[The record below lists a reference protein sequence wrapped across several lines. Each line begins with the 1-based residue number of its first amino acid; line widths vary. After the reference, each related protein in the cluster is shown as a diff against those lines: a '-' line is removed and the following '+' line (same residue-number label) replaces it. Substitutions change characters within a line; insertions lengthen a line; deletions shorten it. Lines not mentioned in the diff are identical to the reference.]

1 LNIQHSTFNIRV
13 DDAIEPLTSWQR
25 IVVVGLALFVAL
37 TRFYAISHS
46 MWDWDEALF
55 ASALHHYDVAQH
67 HPHPPGFPLFF
78 ALAKLARIFIHDDF
92 HALRAIS
99 IVSSLLMF
107 PAIFALARSLRFRF
121 RTCITAALLFCFLP
135 NVWYW
140 GGTGFTDELALVT
153 SLAAAALLLRDDRRR
168 GTYIAGCILF
178 AATMLVRAQ
187 NVLLAWPWIVASWRR
202 LRSGRRRDVIAGAA
216 LIIVL
221 VLTGYGIAAKLTGF
235 EDFISATKEHQ
246 HYVATVDGALNPER
260 KPMQV
265 LLHDFLFDP
274 FESRSASTAMFAF
287 ALLSFLRPRRSQLD
301 IVLTFEPN
309 FLLAWFF
316 LNPTGI
322 SRLSLGY
329 IAANALLAADGMDV
343 VATFIASRVRMLV
356 TSRGSG
362 VGSRESE
369 AGASVSYSDSRR
381 PTPDTQHSGDGLA
394 RAGSLESGAGASV
407 SDTRR
412 ATPDTQHSREPL
424 AIALQALFAAIIIG
438 RYVLWVR
445 PALREVRHT
454 DSPPVQAMRWIRQN
468 VARGG
473 KVYAAGGLEPF
484 VAYFLPDYNV
494 IEVPDKFDPWTAH
507 AEKHA
512 VYAADAPNSS
522 AQGAVNF
529 RRPRKRLWALFNRRY
544 FEASVMPMSGWVKF
558 AAGWYREE
566 QGDEGER
573 WRWMGPASHTLLEPL
588 GHRAQLGFRV
598 TFPLQAEPPPTL
610 TVMLDGRVVDRFV
623 PKAADVERLYV
634 VDARSGVPDEL
645 VLSVDHVMNLSRTHR
660 GADPRD
666 LGMQLHSIL
675 WKAAP

>member
-1 LNIQHSTFNIRV
+1 LTEADNEQHLASV
-13 DDAIEPLTSWQR
+13 AAIEPLTRRQR
-25 IVVVGLALFVAL
+25 TCVIALGLFVAL
-37 TRFYAISHS
+37 TRLYAISHS

-55 ASALHHYDVAQH
+55 ASALHHYDVSQH

-153 SLAAAALLLRDDRRR
+153 SLAGAALLLRDDRRR
-168 GTYIAGCILF
+168 GTYIVGCILF

-202 LRSGRRRDVIAGAA
+202 MRSGRRRDVFAGTA
-216 LIIVL
+216 LIIAL
-221 VLTGYGIAAKLTGF
+221 VLTGYGIAAELTGF

-260 KPMQV
+260 KPMQF

-287 ALLSFLRPRRSQLD
+287 ALLAFLRPRRSQLD

-316 LNPTGI
+316 LNATGI

-343 VATFIASRVRMLV
+343 VATFIASRVRMMP
-356 TSRGSG
+356 
-362 VGSRESE
+362 RE
-369 AGASVSYSDSRR
+369 R
-381 PTPDTQHSGDGLA
+381 LA
-394 RAGSLESGAGASV
+394 MV
-407 SDTRR
+407 
-412 ATPDTQHSREPL
+412 
-424 AIALQALFAAIIIG
+424 LQALFAAIIIG

-454 DSPPVQAMRWIRQN
+454 DSPPVQAMRWIREN

-484 VAYFLPDYNV
+484 VAYFLPDYKV

-544 FEASVMPMSGWVKF
+544 FEASVMPMSGWIKF
-558 AAGWYREE
+558 GAGWYREE

-588 GHRAQLGFRV
+588 AHRAQLGFRV

-623 PKAADVERLYV
+623 PKSADVERLYV

-645 VLSVDHVMNLSRTHR
+645 VLSVDHVMNLSRSHR